1 MNIFL
6 SSTILASVMAPA
18 YSFSYLDT
26 LNAAPVAAAPV
37 AAAPVAPAP
46 VAPAPVAAAPAAPYT
61 PAPAADIEPG
71 ANYFDSLSTGA
82 EVRGPGLMTHVDH
95 LNTGASSLHGAGI
108 HTYAEA
114 LVSTSAFEGGVGIH
128 TYCDDLSPTTGTKS
142 PSPFGSSVAASIS
155 STDGV
160 TFTLTTGDI
169 SGLVSDLKAGAKL
182 TLSGSIDSIST
193 N

>member
-61 PAPAADIEPG
+61 PAPAAEIELG

-82 EVRGPGLMTHVDH
+82 EIRGPGLSTHVDL
-95 LNTGASSLHGAGI
+95 LNSGAATIHGAGI
-108 HTYAEA
+108 HSYSESLA
-114 LVSTSAFEGGVGIH
+114 SSSAIGGAGLH
-128 TYCDDLSPTTGTKS
+128 TYCDDLSPSSFLKVPT
-142 PSPFGSSVAASIS
+142 PFASSVAASIS